1 MAAVKWNLVVLRL
14 YYGHTRGACGS
25 PELRAQRGKS
35 VLNVIARRIL
45 KLSGRV
51 NTLPQRQWKAK
62 GGGVYEWFW
71 NTSSSGSRGG
81 KGNMQGARQGLMSKL
96 RVG

>member
-51 NTLPQRQWKAK
+51 NTLPQRQWAGTCE
-62 GGGVYEWFW
+62 GGTWG
-71 NTSSSGSRGG
+71 RG
-81 KGNMQGARQGLMSKL
+81 KG
-96 RVG
+96 V